1 MYTSSGAI
9 NFICDSHPSR
19 YNFENIGG
27 MLRSVPKYRQSKAR
41 VRGSSWL
48 IIFKIPW
55 ACQKFSFQLSELP
68 SISSFESSGPSDA
81 YSSPRRIIPR
91 DSTDDYRIVALH
103 F

>member
-1 MYTSSGAI
+1 MHTSSGAI

-19 YNFENIGG
+19 YNFETLEG

-68 SISSFESSGPSDA
+68 VDFFVRKFGSVRCVFEPYKDHT
-81 YSSPRRIIPR
+81 PRF
-91 DSTDDYRIVALH
+91 Y
-103 F
+103 